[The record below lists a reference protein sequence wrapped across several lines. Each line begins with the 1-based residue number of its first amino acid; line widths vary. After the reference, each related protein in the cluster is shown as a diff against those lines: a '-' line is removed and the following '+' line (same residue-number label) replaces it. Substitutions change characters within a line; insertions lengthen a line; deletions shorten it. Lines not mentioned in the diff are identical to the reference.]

1 MTAVKA
7 SFDLPFGKLC
17 ISQGNI
23 VNFHGDAIVN
33 AADHKCIY
41 GKGVDGAI
49 NKAGGSALVAARRA
63 LPIVAGTRETRCPVG
78 EARSTVGGQLP
89 VKYVIHA
96 VGPNFNPKANWVQQV
111 APNGDQLL
119 YDAYAASMRCAK
131 ERGCATVCFS
141 LLSAGFFRGSRPLH
155 EVLVIAVRAIR
166 AEAYP
171 GLREA
176 HLLAFSAQP
185 NGPEAS
191 DVKTLRQAASSV
203 GLPTASSAARG
214 CGAAASTSS
223 SSSSSSI
230 AACFGKTA
238 ASAATAPAPAPAT
251 SLSEEQR
258 ARMAANSAAALA
270 RRQATSGSGGGAGGA
285 TAAAPAAP
293 VPAAAT
299 TIEISDGDTEED
311 EVTEVPPPAVKK
323 QRA

>member
-1 MTAVKA
+1 V
-7 SFDLPFGKLC
+7 C
-17 ISQGNI
+17 
-23 VNFHGDAIVN
+23 
-33 AADHKCIY
+33 AA
-41 GKGVDGAI
+41 
-49 NKAGGSALVAARRA
+49 
-63 LPIVAGTRETRCPVG
+63 G

-166 AEAYP
+166 AEVRSASLPLRTHARSSRRPHTHTHAHPPTHVRVWLLCLRVCAAVLPQAYP